1 MSDPVILTEQ
11 QGACGIITLN
21 RPKAL
26 NALDTET
33 ILVFNQALD
42 TLERE
47 SGVKTVVVRGAGG
60 KAFCAGGDMKF
71 IYELGKA
78 GRHAEQLDFFRLEY
92 QLNHR
97 IARFPKPYVSL
108 LEGIVMGGGAGI
120 SLHAPH
126 RVAGE
131 NFLFAM
137 PETAIGFIPDV
148 GATYF
153 LPRLPGKLGAYL
165 AMTGARLGCGDGV
178 AFGLATA
185 FIPVAQHEA
194 LIAKLAAGEEAG
206 AAIAILNAPAPEPEL
221 FKLKHFVDG
230 CFGAP
235 TVADVLEEIDEAGYG
250 GLMFAMNTYD
260 LIRTRSPLSVTIALK
275 LAQMGQKLDLEEALR
290 TEFRVVSHILR
301 SADFYE
307 GVRAVLVDK
316 DHKPNWSYK
325 DIEALKPADV
335 EPYFAALP
343 EGEADLTFA
352 VEA

>member
-33 ILVFNQALD
+33 ILAFNAALD
-42 TLERE
+42 QLEKE
-47 SGVKTVVVRGAGG
+47 PGVKTVLVRGAGG

-71 IYELGKA
+71 IYELGSA
-78 GRHAEQLDFFRLEY
+78 GNYAQQMEFFRQEY
-92 QLNHR
+92 QLNQR

-120 SLHAPH
+120 SVHGPH

-165 AMTGARLGCGDGV
+165 AMTGARLKCGDGV
-178 AFGLATA
+178 AFGIATA

-194 LIAKLAAGEEAG
+194 LIAKLASGEEAG
-206 AAIAILNAPAPEPEL
+206 AAIAGLAATPPEPEL
-221 FKLKHFVDG
+221 AKLKHFVDG
-230 CFGAP
+230 CFGAA
-235 TVADVLEEIDEAGYG
+235 TVSAVLEEIDEAGYG
-250 GLMFAMNTYD
+250 GLGFAMETYD
-260 LIRTRSPLSVTIALK
+260 LICTRSPLSVNLALK
-275 LAQMGQKLDLEEALR
+275 LVQMGSKLDLEDALR
-290 TEFRVVSHILR
+290 TEFRVVSHILQ
-301 SADFYE
+301 SPDFRE

-316 DHKPNWSYK
+316 DHKPKWSFK
-325 DIEALKPADV
+325 EIEAVKPADI
-335 EPYFAALP
+335 EPFFAPLP
-343 EGEADLTFA
+343 AGEADLNFVRTA
-352 VEA
+352 